1 MLLKYFRKTPLAW
14 HQLVKQKTRLLVA
27 LAGIAFADVLMFIQ
41 MGLLDSLYDSAT
53 KPHQEMDVDLVLLDP
68 RAKTLINLPSFP
80 RKRLYQALGYDG
92 VASAMPLS
100 IGMASWRNP
109 ETHINH
115 DILLWGIDPERS
127 PFSNIQDVE
136 RVQSL
141 KLLNRVLFDRA
152 SSSKFGPIAQ
162 RFQEQGTAITEVSDQ
177 RMKVTGLFAM
187 GVSFG
192 AEGNAIASLS
202 TFLTLLPNR
211 QANRVDIGLLTLE
224 PGADLEQV
232 QGQLQVGLPPDVKV
246 VTKAEFIQ
254 LEKVYCSEGGT
265 GFIFNLGA
273 VVGFV
278 VGTVIV
284 YQILYTDVSDHLP
297 EYATLKA
304 MGYSDSYLDGVL
316 VQEVLV
322 LAVFGF
328 IPGFFFS
335 VGLYQL
341 TANVTALP
349 VVMKTGR
356 AIIVLMLTLVMCAGS
371 GLIALRKLRSA
382 DPADIFG

>member
-1 MLLKYFRKTPLAW
+1 
-14 HQLVKQKTRLLVA
+14 
-27 LAGIAFADVLMFIQ
+27 
-41 MGLLDSLYDSAT
+41 
-53 KPHQEMDVDLVLLDP
+53 
-68 RAKTLINLPSFP
+68 
-80 RKRLYQALGYDG
+80 
-92 VASAMPLS
+92 
-100 IGMASWRNP
+100 
-109 ETHINH
+109 INH

-127 PFSNIQDVE
+127 PFTNIQDAE

-141 KLLNRVLFDRA
+141 KLLNRVLFDRT

-162 RFQEQGTAITEVSDQ
+162 RFQEQGTAIAEVSDQ
-177 RMKVTGLFAM
+177 RIKVTGLFAM

-192 AEGNAIASLS
+192 AEANAIASFS

-211 QANRVDIGLLTLE
+211 QANRVNIGLLTLE
-224 PGADLEQV
+224 PGADLERV
-232 QGQLQVGLPPDVKV
+232 QGQLQAGLPPDVKV
-246 VTKAEFIQ
+246 VTKAEFIE
-254 LEKVYCSEGGT
+254 LEKVYWSEGGT

-273 VVGFV
+273 VVGFI

-316 VQEVLV
+316 VQEILV